1 MSNVCF
7 LAEENL
13 QQLHEIHDCIQRMR
27 DLTLGTL
34 GYNIR
39 ASNAPQRLTSS
50 CPSLCLASAELV
62 SRSGNHHH
70 HDTGSDPDLLLG
82 NCSTNSSP
90 THFPST
96 GGHAYSQQAQGI
108 DRRRSWT
115 GDLEDLEESRRG
127 RRRYSGQNHLQAQN
141 MVNIARYLLKPG
153 HGSDSIS
160 VSSCFDATDFDAT
173 HEYFCCLSIIKNE
186 NIEVISC
193 VCVASKS
200 ELIEIISVS
209 NARSKSHS
217 YLLHG
222 DGMVLVACHM
232 HCVSLPKPSLNTA

>member
-1 MSNVCF
+1 MVYF

-34 GYNIR
+34 GYHVR
-39 ASNAPQRLTSS
+39 ASSNAPQRLTSS
-50 CPSLCLASAELV
+50 CPSLCPLISVELAS
-62 SRSGNHHH
+62 RPGNHHH

-90 THFPST
+90 THFPSA
-96 GGHAYSQQAQGI
+96 GGHARSQQIQGI

-127 RRRYSGQNHLQAQN
+127 RRRYSGQNYLQAQN

-153 HGSDSIS
+153 SDSIS
-160 VSSCFDATDFDAT
+160 VSSCFDAVDFDAT
-173 HEYFCCLSIIKNE
+173 QEYCYSVPIIKNVNV
-186 NIEVISC
+186 NIFLCLCS
-193 VCVASKS
+193 
-200 ELIEIISVS
+200 IEI
-209 NARSKSHS
+209 
-217 YLLHG
+217 
-222 DGMVLVACHM
+222 
-232 HCVSLPKPSLNTA
+232 

>member
-1 MSNVCF
+1 M
-7 LAEENL
+7 

-27 DLTLGTL
+27 EMTLGTL
-34 GYNIR
+34 GYHIR
-39 ASNAPQRLTSS
+39 TSNDAPQRLTSS
-50 CPSLCLASAELV
+50 CPSLCPMASTELA

-90 THFPST
+90 THFPSA
-96 GGHAYSQQAQGI
+96 GGHVRSCQQAQGI

-115 GDLEDLEESRRG
+115 GDIEDLEESRRG

-160 VSSCFDATDFDAT
+160 VSSCFDAADFDAT
-173 HEYFCCLSIIKNE
+173 QKYYGVFIIKNI
-186 NIEVISC
+186 NVHYRTIS
-193 VCVASKS
+193 SW
-200 ELIEIISVS
+200 
-209 NARSKSHS
+209 
-217 YLLHG
+217 
-222 DGMVLVACHM
+222 
-232 HCVSLPKPSLNTA
+232 PSLKIK